1 MKNNLLRP
9 PLLYATL
16 LVSLLALVLVLW
28 GAKSWWDAETTRSAN
43 EASVAARLTALEV
56 KVGSLQKVLDTAQT
70 ESSALRS
77 QMEGNLL
84 TLQDVYFDTLK
95 KNDGLASVW
104 VDPRPGRRA
113 YLTFDDG
120 PTENT
125 AIVLDALK
133 AQKVKATF
141 FVNGRLE
148 WAPLYQRIVA
158 EGHRLGN
165 HTYSHDYNLIYK
177 SVAAF
182 VQDVDRLDA
191 FLAGQGLS
199 PSKLYRFPGGAKNEI
214 AARIGGPD
222 LTGKISGAMAD
233 RGYRFFEWNVA
244 VGEGESRPDNR
255 LFSHEDIQKAILTQA
270 KNKRVAVILLHD
282 GPGHRDTALAV
293 SGIIDGLRK
302 LGFTFETLP

>member
-1 MKNNLLRP
+1 VKKNLRIP
-9 PLLYATL
+9 PLVLAASAL
-16 LVSLLALVLVLW
+16 LIVLIGIGVKI
-28 GAKSWWDAETTRSAN
+28 AWDGE
-43 EASVAARLTALEV
+43 AARKALETDL
-56 KVGSLQKVLDTAQT
+56 VGRVSSLEKTVTDLQKVLASAQDAN
-70 ESSALRS
+70 SALRS
-77 QMEGNLL
+77 QVEGNLL

-95 KNDGLASVW
+95 KNDGLSPVW

-125 AIVLDALK
+125 ALVLDALK
-133 AQKVKATF
+133 SRNVKATF
-141 FVNGRLE
+141 FANGRPE
-148 WAPLYQRIVA
+148 WAALYQRIIR
-158 EGHRLGN
+158 EGHKLGN

-177 SVAAF
+177 SVTAF

-191 FLAGQGLS
+191 FLASQGLA

-222 LTGKISGAMAD
+222 MTGKISGAMAD

-244 VGEGESRPDNR
+244 VGDGESKPDS
-255 LFSHEDIQKAILTQA
+255 LQVGADDITKAVLAQA

-282 GPGHRDTALAV
+282 GPGHRASALAV
-293 SGIIDGLRK
+293 PGVIDGLRK
-302 LGFTFETLP
+302 MGFTFEVLP